1 MAWSQN
7 YHRSGQSLVELL
19 VAVAVASTLLPAI
32 LTGFVASRS
41 GKVQQA
47 ARVSAVAL
55 ANEGA
60 EALRVVAGRGW
71 EGVSTNGIYHPAIV
85 ASSWELLPG
94 AETIQEFTRSITIAD
109 QYRDSNGTLV
119 DSGGTIDPS
128 TKRVIIT
135 VAWSS
140 LFPSSVTLTRIVT
153 RYHDNAVELET
164 SASQFQQGTSSN
176 VAITNESGGEIVL
189 SAGGESDWCA
199 PNLAL
204 FPVIDLPK
212 QGVANAISAIEG
224 RVFAGTGENASGI
237 SFANVT
243 LSNSHPPIATVAGT
257 LDGFKTNDVFGETNY
272 AYLATDN
279 NLKEIEI
286 VNLTALPY
294 SEAGYFDAPG
304 NGNGKS
310 VYVVGDIGYMTS
322 ADKLYSF
329 NLSTKTGS
337 RPLLDP
343 DGVVL
348 AGVGN
353 SVWVV
358 GSYAY
363 IALDN
368 ASTQLQIVDVS
379 NPANLAIVGSA
390 SVNGGIGKDVFANT
404 SGTRAY
410 LVTERSSTAPEF
422 FIIDITTKTG
432 TRGFIGTYDTG
443 AMNPKAVT
451 VVPGNRAI
459 IVGTEGQEYQGVIIS
474 NESTPVQCGGANVD
488 TGVHGVSSVL
498 ESDGDTYSYIITGDT
513 SAELRIIEGGPG
525 GGYATNGTYE
535 SATFDAGTSVAFNRF
550 DVSASIPPQTTITYQ
565 VAVADAVS
573 GSCNGVSFI
582 FVGPDGT
589 EATRFAAGGAIPI
602 SDDGVGYENPGQ
614 CFRYRAYLSSDE
626 STQTPVFTDITIN
639 YSP

>member
-1 MAWSQN
+1 MGRIKG
-7 YHRSGQSLVELL
+7 RSGQSLVELL

-47 ARVSAVAL
+47 ARLSAVAL

-60 EALRVVAGRGW
+60 EALRVVAARGW
-71 EGVSTNGIYHPAIV
+71 AGVSTNGIYHPAIV
-85 ASSWELLPG
+85 GSTWELVPET
-94 AETIQEFTRSITIAD
+94 ETIQEFTRSITIAD
-109 QYRDSNGTLV
+109 AYRDSNGTLV
-119 DSGGTIDPS
+119 ESGGSVDPS
-128 TKRVIIT
+128 TKRVSVT
-135 VAWSS
+135 VTWSS
-140 LFPSSVTLTRIVT
+140 LFPSNVTLTRIVT
-153 RYHDNAVELET
+153 RYHDNAAQMET
-164 SASQFQQGTSSN
+164 SQSQFQAGTSSN
-176 VAITNESGGEIVL
+176 VAITNTSGGEIVL
-189 SAGGESDWCA
+189 AAGGESDWCE
-199 PNLAL
+199 PSLTL
-204 FPVIDLPK
+204 FPAIDLPK

-243 LSNSHPPIATVAGT
+243 LSNGHPPIATVAGT

-272 AYLATDN
+272 VYLGTDN
-279 NLKEIEI
+279 NFKEIEI
-286 VNLTALPY
+286 INLTALPY
-294 SEAGYFDAPG
+294 SEVGFVDAPG

-310 VYVVGDIGYMTS
+310 VYVVGDVGYMTS
-322 ADKLYSF
+322 GNTLYTF

-343 DGVVL
+343 DGVAL

-358 GSYAY
+358 GNYAY
-363 IALDN
+363 VALDN
-368 ASTQLQIVDVS
+368 QSTQLQIVDVS
-379 NPANLAIVGSA
+379 NTSNLTIIGSA
-390 SVNGGIGKDVFANT
+390 SVNGGIGKDVFVNA

-410 LVTERSSTAPEF
+410 LVTENASIMPEF
-422 FIIDITTKTG
+422 FIIDIVTKTG
-432 TRGFIGTYDTG
+432 THGSIGSYDTG
-443 AMNPKAVT
+443 GMNPKAVT

-459 IVGTEGQEYQGVIIS
+459 VVGTEGQEYQAVVIS
-474 NESTPVQCGGANVD
+474 NELTPVQCGGSNVD

-498 ESDGDTYSYIITGDT
+498 ESDGDTYSYIITGDA

-550 DVSASIPPQTTITYQ
+550 DVSAIIPSLTTITYQ
-565 VAVADAVS
+565 VAVSDAVS
-573 GSCNGVSFI
+573 GNCNGATFTY
-582 FVGPDGT
+582 VGPDGT
-589 EATRFAAGGAIPI
+589 GATRFATGSAIPV
-602 SDDGVGYENPGQ
+602 SDDGAGYENPGQ
-614 CFRYRAYLSSDE
+614 CFRYRAYLSSEE
-626 STQTPVFTDITIN
+626 STQTPVFTDISIN